1 MTTDSETGIQDA
13 IRAGLG
19 PRSLVLVGLMGCGKS
34 SVGKRLA
41 ARLGLPFV
49 DADDEIVKAAGQSI
63 NEIFAEHGEAYFRDG
78 ERRVIQRILAAGPQ
92 VLATGGGAFMNEE
105 TRATIRRSG
114 ISIWLRADLPVLMRR
129 VLKRDTRPLLKTG
142 DPDVAIDFEVHRVR
156 EGKAW
161 EHADGEE
168 KKGHA
173 HGAIDG
179 HLWLDPDNAVA
190 IVRVLVRELSA
201 LDKANAARY
210 AANGEKA
217 IAALKALD
225 AELAAALAPLKG
237 RRFVVAHDSTQYFER
252 KYGLA
257 VAGSIAVSPERPP
270 SARRLA
276 DLKARIKRDN
286 VVCVFGEPQHPDT
299 LVKAVVEGTGAR
311 TGTLDTDG
319 GIAVPEGPGAYAA
332 IMRNLAKSLA
342 ACLAPAA

>member
-1 MTTDSETGIQDA
+1 MIS
-13 IRAGLG
+13 RRPL
-19 PRSLVLVGLMGCGKS
+19 L
-34 SVGKRLA
+34 LA
-41 ARLGLPFV
+41 ALALV
-49 DADDEIVKAAGQSI
+49 
-63 NEIFAEHGEAYFRDG
+63 
-78 ERRVIQRILAAGPQ
+78 AAGPLAPGAALGQSDPAVVVSIKPLHSLAAQ
-92 VLATGGGAFMNEE
+92 VMDGVGAP
-105 TRATIRRSG
+105 T
-114 ISIWLRADLPVLMRR
+114 L
-129 VLKRDTRPLLKTG
+129 LLKTG
-142 DPDVAIDFEVHRVR
+142 MDPHTHALKPSEAEALSKARLVVWSSHSVETFMEKPVATLAGKARVVRLDREKTLKLHRVR